1 MRLKVNNNYITVS
14 QLNKY
19 LKYKFD
25 NDSNLVGIYLKG
37 EISNFKAHSRGHYYF
52 TLKDEESRI
61 NAVMFAGNASKMKFN
76 PEDGMKVLITGR
88 VSVYETSGSYQ
99 IYVEE
104 MLEDGIGNLYL
115 AFEQLKKKLEAEG
128 LFASSHKK
136 EIPKIPKRIG
146 IITAPTGAAIKD
158 ILSTLKRRWP
168 IAETILFPCLVQGE
182 FAKDDIVKNLELAKN
197 YELDVI
203 ILGRGG
209 GSIEDLWPFNEEVV
223 ARSIYDHPVPII
235 SAVGHEVDFTISD
248 YVADLRAAT
257 PTGAAE
263 LAVPDK
269 NDVSKY
275 LSQITLRL
283 SKNIMTSLN
292 LYNKQLSSIKNSYIL
307 TNPNNLY
314 LAKEQY
320 FDSLYERLK
329 LPMANILLNSKKDL
343 INLTS
348 KVSPAIIKQLEAS
361 KNKYSHLL
369 VGLEVVNP
377 IATIK
382 RGYSVT
388 RSKSKIITS
397 VKELKK
403 GDKLEIE
410 LSDGK
415 VDSQVI

>member
-1 MRLKVNNNYITVS
+1 MNNNYITVS

-37 EISNFKAHSRGHYYF
+37 EISNFKAHSRGHFYF
-52 TLKDEESRI
+52 TLKDEDSRI
-61 NAVMFAGNASKMKFN
+61 NAVMFAGNASKMKFS
-76 PEDGMKVLITGR
+76 PEDGMKVLVTGR

-128 LFASSHKK
+128 LFDPRHKK
-136 EIPKIPKRIG
+136 ALPKMPKRIG
-146 IITAPTGAAIKD
+146 IITAPTGAAIRD

-168 IAETILFPCLVQGE
+168 ITEAIIFPCLVQGE
-182 FAKDDIVKNLELAKN
+182 LAKDDIIRNLDLAKD
-197 YELDVI
+197 YDLDLI

-223 ARSIYDHPVPII
+223 ARSIYAHPVPII

-269 NDVSKY
+269 NEFSNY
-275 LSQITLRL
+275 LRQIEIRL
-283 SKNIMTSLN
+283 SKNVLTTVTMHQKHL
-292 LYNKQLSSIKNSYIL
+292 KSIKTSYIFA
-307 TNPNNLY
+307 NPANLY

-320 FDSLYERLK
+320 FDNLFERLK
-329 LPMANILLNSKKDL
+329 LPIMNILLANKKD
-343 INLTS
+343 IENLS
-348 KVSPAIIKQLEAS
+348 SRLVPATVKQLDYS
-361 KNKYSHLL
+361 KNTYGRILSS
-369 VGLEVVNP
+369 LEAINP
-377 IATIK
+377 ISTIK
-382 RGYSVT
+382 RGYSIT
-388 RSKSKIITS
+388 RYKDKIISKTKD
-397 VKELKK
+397 VKK
-403 GDKLEIE
+403 GDRLEIE

-415 VDSQVI
+415 IDTEVL